1 MGPFLKAVTKVVL
14 FFEQKM
20 FCDHLLT
27 KLPVLT
33 FNVKFFDSAPKFFFA

>member
-20 FCDHLLT
+20 PCDLLNT
-27 KLPVLT
+27 KLPVFT
-33 FNVKFFDSAPKFFFA
+33 FNVKFFNSLPKF